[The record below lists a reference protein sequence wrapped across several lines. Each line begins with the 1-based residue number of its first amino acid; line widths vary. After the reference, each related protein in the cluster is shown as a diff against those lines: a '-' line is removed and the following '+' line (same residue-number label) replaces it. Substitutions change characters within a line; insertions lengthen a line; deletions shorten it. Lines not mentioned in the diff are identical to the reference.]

1 MRPGGR
7 PASELRGSPGPLSL
21 GPRPF
26 YVGLAGPLLPRP
38 RACCVS
44 SACRLQAVAR
54 AARPFLGVL
63 RALYPRAPRQEPPGP
78 NFTLC
83 EWPGLPKQVT
93 TKGGA
98 SHYRDGLSPS
108 SGGQHLTS
116 ECGQGLPLRPQG
128 GSCLPPP
135 APRAPGAHGPSRL
148 CLNHLLASGSP
159 CLFPLPSLLRT
170 LSLHLGPT
178 WIQKD
183 IISRS
188 WTLSHLQSPFSR

>member
-1 MRPGGR
+1 MRTVVILTRPGGR
-7 PASELRGSPGPLSL
+7 PASERRGSPGPLSL

-26 YVGLAGPLLPRP
+26 YVGLAGPLLPRLHA
-38 RACCVS
+38 RCVG
-44 SACRLQAVAR
+44 SACHLQAAAR

-63 RALYPRAPRQEPPGP
+63 RALYPRVPQQEPPGP

-93 TKGGA
+93 TNGWA

-128 GSCLPPP
+128 GSRLPPP
-135 APRAPGAHGPSRL
+135 APRAPVPVVPPVSASVITWPLGVPVCFL
-148 CLNHLLASGSP
+148 YHL
-159 CLFPLPSLLRT
+159 F
-170 LSLHLGPT
+170 
-178 WIQKD
+178 
-183 IISRS
+183 
-188 WTLSHLQSPFSR
+188 